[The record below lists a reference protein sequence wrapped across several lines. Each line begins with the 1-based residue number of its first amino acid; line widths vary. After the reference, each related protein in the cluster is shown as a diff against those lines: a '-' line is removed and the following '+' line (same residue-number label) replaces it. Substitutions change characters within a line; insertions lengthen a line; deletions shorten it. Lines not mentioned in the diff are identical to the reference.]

1 MERVELNFVGCWLA
15 YGRRYALVT
24 LLEDP
29 LTPQFSGEMAT
40 PVSLLVIPGVSNG
53 FSTVPRF
60 KKSVCK
66 QKSKPFVKLRKLVKT
81 FYRAFNDSCV
91 ALNVPGVSNGCATVP
106 RR

>member
-40 PVSLLVIPGVSNG
+40 PRV
-53 FSTVPRF
+53 
-60 KKSVCK
+60 
-66 QKSKPFVKLRKLVKT
+66 
-81 FYRAFNDSCV
+81 V
-91 ALNVPGVSNGCATVP
+91 A
-106 RR
+106 